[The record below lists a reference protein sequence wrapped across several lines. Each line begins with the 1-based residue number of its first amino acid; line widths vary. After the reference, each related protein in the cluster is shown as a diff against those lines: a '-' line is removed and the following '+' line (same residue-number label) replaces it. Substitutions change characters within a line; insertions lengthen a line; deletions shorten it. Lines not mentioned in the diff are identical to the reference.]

1 MFSSFSRRAL
11 APLFAAATLGATG
24 FCSVGVSSAW
34 AQTPPKAAVPAAK
47 PAKED
52 AEIKMGREAHE
63 EMLKDGLKLVRDPK
77 VMERVERI
85 GKKLADI
92 ARVTPLDAS
101 YGSSTLVPY
110 EYHFFVVDDP
120 DINAFC
126 LPGGYIY
133 INSGLLNYVQSDDE
147 LAGVIGHEITHAAHH
162 HVLRLQKEQSKIN
175 NQMLLGALVTLV
187 ARVPAADAMN
197 VIQGLQLVAI
207 QKLNGF
213 GQTAEKDA
221 DHGGVIFTEKAG
233 YNPVGMLT
241 FMERL
246 ERDQRMRPDIDQGI
260 FRTHPPEK
268 QRAEAITKQLTAM
281 NVPIQRRA
289 VTNMLKVAVKTVPI
303 GNDKTASEVT
313 LDNRP
318 LFRTASRDRADESA
332 KTLDGLLNDD
342 IQLYDVT
349 RKGASVLVR
358 GEIVWTAQPDDAV
371 LTLGMPAA
379 PASGTPA
386 NKNAPLKTA
395 SVTTS
400 AASTDSPF
408 AQAAS
413 TNAPAA
419 STPEKAAEAAYKAL
433 RNALFKQFL
442 EYGG

>member
-11 APLFAAATLGATG
+11 APLFAAVTLGVAG
-24 FCSVGVSSAW
+24 FSPVRLTAAH
-34 AQTPPKAAVPAAK
+34 AQTAPAAK

-52 AEIKMGREAHE
+52 PEIKMGREAHE
-63 EMLKDGLKLVRDPK
+63 EMLKDGIKLVRDPK

-92 ARVTPLDAS
+92 ARVTPVDAA
-101 YGSSTLVPY
+101 YGSATLVPY
-110 EYHFFVVDDP
+110 DYHFFVVDDP

-175 NQMLLGALVTLV
+175 NQMLIGALVTLV

-268 QRAEAITKQLTAM
+268 QRAEAITKQLTVM

-332 KTLDGLLNDD
+332 NTLDGLLNDD

-358 GEIVWTAQPDDAV
+358 GETVWTAQPDDAV

-379 PASGTPA
+379 PASKT
-386 NKNAPLKTA
+386 APLKTA
-395 SVTTS
+395 SVTTT
-400 AASTDSPF
+400 ASTDSPF
-408 AQAAS
+408 APAAAI
-413 TNAPAA
+413 APAS
-419 STPEKAAEAAYKAL
+419 STREKAAEAAYKAL